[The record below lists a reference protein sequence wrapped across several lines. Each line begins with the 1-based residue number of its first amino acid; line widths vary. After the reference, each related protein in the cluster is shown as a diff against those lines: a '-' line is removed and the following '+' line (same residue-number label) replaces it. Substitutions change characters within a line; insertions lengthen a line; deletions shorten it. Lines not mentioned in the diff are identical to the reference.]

1 MSLSKILPYSFF
13 DWCEGT
19 PLGYWL
25 KQAMWGFAIIETI
38 HIMALAVLLGT
49 MVVVDLRLL
58 GLGLKRMPTEELD
71 RLLSPW
77 FWTSFFTMIVSGL
90 CLFTGEAV
98 RLGTSAP
105 FAYKMAFVLL
115 AVTVHLTIHRRAIAQ
130 GVDGAALGKAAAYL
144 SLICWLGIALAG
156 RAIAFL

>member
-1 MSLSKILPYSFF
+1 MVLLKILPYSFF
-13 DWCEGT
+13 NWCENM
-19 PLGYWL
+19 PLGNWV
-25 KQAMWGFAIIETI
+25 KQTMWGFAIIETI

-71 RLLSPW
+71 HLLSPW
-77 FWTSFFTMIVSGL
+77 FWASFFTMIVSGL
-90 CLFTGEAV
+90 CLFSGEAV
-98 RLGTSAP
+98 RLSKSGP

-115 AVTVHLTIHRRAIAQ
+115 AVVVHLTIHKTVIAR
-130 GVDGAALGKAAAYL
+130 GLDGAALGKVAAYL

>member
-1 MSLSKILPYSFF
+1 MVLLKILPYSFF
-13 DWCEGT
+13 DWCENM
-19 PLGYWL
+19 PLGNWV
-25 KQAMWGFAIIETI
+25 KQTMWGFAIIETI

-90 CLFTGEAV
+90 CLFSLNAIQALSQLSYGPTRGRETSKTRAACQT
-98 RLGTSAP
+98 RGTSR
-105 FAYKMAFVLL
+105 F
-115 AVTVHLTIHRRAIAQ
+115 
-130 GVDGAALGKAAAYL
+130 
-144 SLICWLGIALAG
+144 GI
-156 RAIAFL
+156 RISKPR